1 MNGVLAES
9 AIGRQVNCQ
18 AVMERIVRQGPI
30 SRAQVAKL
38 TGLSKQTVSEL
49 VSMLEESGWVREV
62 GSVQGKLGRT
72 AITYELN
79 PKAGYV
85 AVCDLG
91 GTHLKL
97 GIADVSGHL
106 IEETRSPLKDGG
118 AQVEAQLLQGITG
131 LLDKHA
137 IDRSKLLQVVVGVPG
152 VVDRKTRRVHHSPN
166 LPALPGVDLEAA
178 LCSVLG
184 APVLLENEV
193 NLAAVGELWRGRGQA
208 SESFIF
214 VAMGTGI
221 GMGVILDGKLWR
233 GARGGAGEIG
243 YMPVLNEDI
252 DLEVKRHG
260 PLETVSSGQA
270 ILRFYREFSGNPVD
284 ELPEIFDRAAAG
296 DEVALLVIDKVAR
309 GCAKAIGATA
319 TVLDPQLCLLGG
331 SVGGRPEMLERVR
344 YWLADMMDDPLPVE
358 ACALGKKAGLIGA
371 LAIALQEVNGR
382 HFSPQLPNNMQD
394 NELYLSRATIP

>member
-1 MNGVLAES
+1 MNGFLAES
-9 AIGRQVNCQ
+9 ALGRRVNYQ
-18 AVMERIVRQGPI
+18 AVMECIVRQGPI

-79 PKAGYV
+79 PQAGYV

-91 GTHLKL
+91 GTQLKL

-118 AQVEAQLLQGITG
+118 AQVEGQLLQGITD
-131 LLDKHA
+131 LLEKHN
-137 IDRSKLLQVVVGVPG
+137 IERSKLLQVVVGVPG
-152 VVDRKTRRVHHSPN
+152 VVDRNTRCVHHCPN
-166 LPALPGVDLEAA
+166 LPALPGADLEAA
-178 LCSVLG
+178 LCRVLG
-184 APVLLENEV
+184 VPVLLENEV

-243 YMPVLNEDI
+243 YMPVLNEDV
-252 DLEVKRHG
+252 DLEVRRHG

-270 ILRFYREFSGNPVD
+270 ILRFYREFSGKRVD
-284 ELPEIFDRAAAG
+284 ELPEIFDLAAAG
-296 DEVALLVIDKVAR
+296 DEVAQLAIDKVAR

-358 ACALGKKAGLIGA
+358 ASALGKKAGLVGA
-371 LAIALQEVNGR
+371 LAIALQAVNGR
-382 HFSPQLPNNMQD
+382 HFSPQLPNHLQD
-394 NELYLSRATIP
+394 NELYLSRTTMP